1 MTKFGKSGK
10 TGPSDFLFWTV
21 LFWQFQSKAKE
32 GAEVIKTGPSG
43 LPNQSIQFF
52 ENTESE

>member
-1 MTKFGKSGK
+1 MTKFGKFGK
-10 TGPSDFLFWTV
+10 TGPSGFLFWTAQ
-21 LFWQFQSKAKE
+21 FWQFQSKAKE
-32 GAEVIKTGPSG
+32 GAEVVKTGPSG